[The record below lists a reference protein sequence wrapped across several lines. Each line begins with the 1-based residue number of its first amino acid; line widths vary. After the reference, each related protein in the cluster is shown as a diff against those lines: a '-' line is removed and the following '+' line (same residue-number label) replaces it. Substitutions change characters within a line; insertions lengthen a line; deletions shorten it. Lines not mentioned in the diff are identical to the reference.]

1 MTYGEQMRRRSH
13 PRVVALLAA
22 LGTAAA
28 GALVAV
34 PLAQATPVD
43 RVVPAAPST
52 AGLEAYYSQTLK
64 WSDCGGEL
72 ECSTLLVPI
81 DYSSP
86 ASGDFRLALSRALAK
101 GTKVGSIV
109 VNPGGPGGSGTDFA
123 AYAQSSVSDQVAKA
137 YDMVGF
143 DPRGVGKSVPVTCFT
158 GKQTTAWLRADA
170 TPDTPSEIS
179 SYAALAAGIARGC
192 LAYTP
197 TRARNVGSQA
207 TVRDLDVLRAA
218 LGDKKLNLLG
228 YSYGTYLGAL
238 YAHDFPDTVGR
249 FVLDGAVDPGMDSMQ
264 ISEGQSRAFQVAMT
278 RFARNCSRVASCPYE
293 GGTAKVLTGINRLL
307 AQLDKQ
313 PMRTDKRE
321 TLTQSQALGALFW
334 GMYSRDYWP
343 NLRDALS
350 EAARGNG
357 TYLLTLADLSADRT
371 GPNTYGS
378 NQASAF
384 YAISCWDSPAAPG
397 SAGLAAA
404 ARTWSAKAPVPEM
417 ARALSWGNAPC
428 STWFGHSD
436 LVPAPASST
445 TDAPILVIG
454 TTYDPA
460 TPYPWSVTLAEQLST
475 ARLLTYVGDGH
486 TAFGNG
492 NACIDGAVNNYLATG
507 ALPARGLRCS

>member
-1 MTYGEQMRRRSH
+1 MTYGEQMRRRSR

-28 GALVAV
+28 GSLVAV
-34 PLAQATPVD
+34 PLAQATPID
-43 RVVPAAPST
+43 LAVPAAVST
-52 AGLEAYYSQTLK
+52 SGLEAYYSQTLQ
-64 WSDCGGEL
+64 WSKCGGEL

-81 DYSSP
+81 DYASP
-86 ASGDFRLALSRALAK
+86 ATGDFRIALTRALAK

-109 VNPGGPGGSGTDFA
+109 VNPGGPGASGTDFA
-123 AYAQSSVSDQVAKA
+123 EYAQSSLSAAVAKA
-137 YDMVGF
+137 YDVVGF
-143 DPRGVGKSVPVTCFT
+143 DPRGVGRSAPVTCLT
-158 GKQTTAWLRADA
+158 GRQTTTWLRADA
-170 TPDTPSEIS
+170 TPDTAAEIS
-179 SYAALAAGIARGC
+179 TYESLAAGLGRGC
-192 LAYTP
+192 LAFTP
-197 TRARNVGSQA
+197 TRARNVGSES

-218 LGDKKLNLLG
+218 LGERKLNLLG

-238 YAHDFPDTVGR
+238 YAHDFPSNVGR
-249 FVLDGAVDPGMDSMQ
+249 FVLDGAVDPGLDSMQ
-264 ISEGQSRAFQVAMT
+264 ISEGQSRAFQLAMT
-278 RFARNCSRVASCPYE
+278 RFARTCSRLASCPYD
-293 GGTAKVLTGINRLL
+293 GGTAKVLAGINDLL
-307 AQLDKQ
+307 ARLDKR

-350 EAARGNG
+350 EAKRGNG
-357 TYLLTLADLSADRT
+357 TYLLTLSDLSADRT

-378 NQASAF
+378 NQNSAF

-397 SAGLAAA
+397 AAGLATA
-404 ARTWSAKAPVPEM
+404 ARAWSVKAPVPEM
-417 ARALSWGNAPC
+417 ARALAWGNAPC
-428 STWFGHSD
+428 STWFGHSANA
-436 LVPAPASST
+436 PEPASST

-460 TPYPWSVTLAEQLST
+460 TPYPWAVTLAQQLST

-492 NACIDGAVNNYLATG
+492 NACVDGAVNEYFATG